1 MVPGVNIVCGFP
13 DGSVVKNPPANAG
26 DTGSI
31 PGWGRSPGEGNG
43 NSLQYSVLGNPID
56 RGVWRA
62 SLQGCKNVGHNLV
75 AKQQHCLLKIFV
87 KRVDFIHFHCPYHT
101 HTQTK

>member
-1 MVPGVNIVCGFP
+1 MQETQVQFLG
-13 DGSVVKNPPANAG
+13 
-26 DTGSI
+26 
-31 PGWGRSPGEGNG
+31 GEDPLEKEMA

-56 RGVWRA
+56 RGAWRA

-87 KRVDFIHFHCPYHT
+87 KRIDFIHFHCPYHT
-101 HTQTK
+101 HTHTQTK